1 MAVVDVEFIATA
13 NFSSL
18 LAQTKMANA
27 SLAQLQKTTAAINAE
42 KIAGAFSTFTSSL
55 TNSGRFTSQMVNVRS
70 STEAFGKSLMAGK
83 LTFAEYKRELSAFVM
98 QREGMIDRLAAQNV
112 RMAESTVI
120 ARGINPSTGQA
131 MAQVVTSTGALSSAA
146 ATQASFAAQRIQV
159 LNKVLLQ
166 ASTSMI
172 NWGKNTQW
180 AGRQMMVGLTM
191 PLLVIGGLAAK
202 TYYDFSKELT
212 RFVKVYGNGVSE
224 LSAAAVKG
232 MEQQVTGLAMEFQ
245 KTLGV
250 AMKQTAELAGLM
262 AQAGYEGEKLTSGMR
277 DVTRLSILGAVDM
290 TTAWKAYQS
299 VQNVF
304 HRTSAQMTDDINF
317 FSGVE
322 STTSLSLQDITA
334 SIPKAAPVIRS
345 LGGDIKDLTGYMVAM
360 REGGVPAAEAANTL
374 KTSLARLIAPT
385 RQTKEVFKGFGIDI
399 QKIVND
405 HKGHLTDMLLATQK
419 ALDKLDPTDRAKAI
433 QQAFGKQRFANVTAL
448 FNNLYREGSQSA
460 KALEFASYS
469 AGERAILAAREI
481 YKVQNTDAYKLKRS
495 WGEILVDLAKFGQ
508 KFLAVTTKVVQGISK
523 VFQFF
528 DKFPKAFKEFA
539 MGALIFVAFVG
550 PIVMLTGVIGN
561 FIGSITK
568 GLVHLRML
576 ASGSK
581 NTWAPLT
588 PEMVAAEKMS
598 EKFNAALIAQTDNVQ
613 ILNTAMT
620 QLVKTLAE
628 IAGGST
634 AAAAGLSTVAATA
647 AGTRAG
653 AAVATGAY
661 GNVAALKPYQK
672 PVEVGHTTRAPVVSS
687 IVAPLG
693 SAVPGS
699 KASYYQ
705 MPGGASAF
713 RETYASNQGPDK
725 QKSMSFFRGG
735 SGFQQIKM
743 SEAALQTA
751 QNNVLAGITQTGIKL
766 EGYAA
771 RLSTVSDA
779 NLVKIAAVLEQ
790 QGGRSAVAMQEIA
803 TILEIDITEANAI
816 FEGYDKA
823 VVVES
828 KQTLARFK
836 QINNMQLNEVR
847 AEMTALMNTQA
858 EMLGLTEAET
868 VASVA
873 SSWEAIDAAVAK
885 GELNLKT
892 HLAVVEQNVLYATQT
907 ERLPITAGQR
917 GLGQQRIALGGSIS
931 GNVIR
936 TDAEQAAYQ
945 KALSDAAAALEKMA
959 ATSNVVAELNQRI
972 AAGETGLEDELYAA
986 KQEEIAAVE
995 AYTGVTLEAADI
1007 NATQLAPVTELN
1019 AARTELA
1026 DVEARIAAGELGL
1039 SEELMAAKEQEIE
1052 ARRLAA
1058 EAEGR
1063 LTAATT
1069 EANAVILQRIM
1080 NNEALNAEEKVEE
1093 LALAGIID
1101 SDTALR
1107 VSTGELSAKRALA
1120 AAQTSATPVVPGG
1133 GMGRGMGI
1141 GMGVGMGMMAGSMF
1155 THGNTQKV
1163 LMGGSMVAMMAPM
1176 MAPLIAALAPFM
1188 AIVAP
1193 VALFA
1198 AVTIA
1203 AVVFYKKWKKS
1214 WRESESWM
1222 ISSKESADQ
1231 LGYKFADLTVST
1243 AVLADK
1249 TDKAKEKVTKLVE
1262 ALKQAPKDNPLNII
1276 AEDWKNDASG
1286 IDTVTKAVSFFN
1298 LQLARG
1304 VDPSTIRTQIA
1315 SLLELS
1321 GKQNLAVEINLQV
1334 DKINT
1339 DDMVAVIT
1347 KAVNDMS
1354 KEVKGVDWWSSIWT
1368 TDELD
1373 TQKLQEFTDSFG
1385 QLINRNK
1392 DLSPEEWQQFVAG
1405 INQSDFSKTI
1415 NESDTAMQQFRG
1427 TWLSTLGVTND
1438 RDWHFVSEQFRNVG
1452 DAATAAALKIAGIS
1466 SAVVA
1471 ASDVRGWDKML
1482 ASVNVFNDALDAG
1495 KAKANAAIAKL
1506 VPHTAG
1512 SAGAAGGEDP
1522 YKAQKD
1528 ANDAKIEHE
1537 NKIIKAIEK
1546 RKTAEQKAFDAKKK
1560 QDDYEKKRFDDQI
1573 GYREALASGD
1583 FGAAARIANNMAND
1597 AAQNRKELE
1606 HQRRQDA
1613 YQGQIDTHQ
1622 GTIDKLTE
1630 ANKGLDTLSSKAKQA
1645 QSDITDTYN
1654 ASLTTA
1660 QDQLN
1665 NVLEKSKT
1673 HNYANAQEMQADNED
1688 TVTQLRNLNID
1699 VAAFFAAAYV
1709 DYKSALTAQTNALQA
1724 DHANLSAAEIKML
1737 KTSQQVAGLADWLSL
1752 PENRQATPAQID
1764 AEIKFLGGL
1773 SNQTPI
1779 PESGSTGQQLAQ
1791 YYVPGHPSDWSAYRK
1806 GHGLPPNTYPS
1817 DLSDAD
1823 RGTWINSGKIT
1834 DNGYEYWYF
1843 QKKHAGGKIT
1853 GSSDEVPI
1861 LAQRGEY
1868 MINAKAAKK
1877 LGVDRLDIIN
1887 TGELPKYHT
1896 GGQIDFHGRSGSDP
1910 SIHMY
1915 AASTPAAPKSTT
1927 GSTPPTAPKAPKK
1940 KKTGGGKEKEKDQD
1954 DDLSGSGKKHGG
1966 IHSVNNAIAFLDG
1979 KIRSGSSAW
1988 TQLCEKLART
1998 AYGLEHGMYGS
2009 AKLHFE
2015 AIPASQRKAI
2025 SPAGAKRGMLG
2036 FWNTGRYG
2044 HIAIADGSGKFYSN
2058 LSNGKVGKL
2067 KASTINSWNG
2077 GHHILGVTNPWWS
2090 NGNWI
2095 DVVSGNVGGYDS
2107 HGNPTLGHPGGPT
2120 ATFHTG
2126 GPVKKLQS
2134 DEVEAV
2140 LQTGEY
2146 VVQRSAVNKIGE
2158 DKLNA
2163 INSGIL
2169 PADTGNP
2176 YAGLGSP
2183 PSDGKEDMPKYGLG
2197 APMSAQSSRIGNVT
2211 SAIGFLQ
2218 KQVRSG
2224 STAWQNLCDRLAS
2237 TAYNMAGK
2245 FRSAK
2250 THFNAVPKSHIHGT
2264 NTASAKRGELGF
2276 WNAGPYGHV
2285 ATADGHGNFYTNT
2298 SRGKVAKLSSTR
2310 LDGWGKPLGVTD
2322 PWWSNN
2328 NWISVRNTMPRNMA
2342 LHEGGP
2348 VNKLQS
2354 DDVHRV
2360 LQAGEYVVQKNAVK
2374 RVGLGTLD
2382 AINSGQQLAT
2392 TSNSSYNITVNGV
2405 PGMDV
2410 NEIASKVVQKIEMKE
2425 KRKGLARN

>member
-18 LAQTKMANA
+18 VAQTKMANA
-27 SLAQLQKTTAAINAE
+27 SLAQLQATTAAINAE
-42 KIAGAFSTFTSSL
+42 KVAGAFSTFTSSL
-55 TNSGRFTSQMVNVRS
+55 TNSGRFTSQMVNVTN
-70 STEAFGKSLMAGK
+70 STNAFGKSLMAGK

-262 AQAGYEGEKLTSGMR
+262 AQAGYEGEKLTAGMR

-304 HRTSAQMTDDINF
+304 HRTSTQMTDDINF

-687 IVAPLG
+687 IVTPLG

-907 ERLPITAGQR
+907 GKLPITAGQR

-1176 MAPLIAALAPFM
+1176 MQPLISALLPYM

-1203 AVVFYKKWKKS
+1203 AAVFYKKWKKS

-1231 LGYKFADLTVST
+1231 LGYKFADLTVNT

-1249 TDKAKEKVTKLVE
+1249 SDKAKEKVTKLVE
-1262 ALKQAPKDNPLNII
+1262 ALKQAPKDNPLNVI
-1276 AEDWKNDASG
+1276 AEDWKNDASS

-1304 VDPSTIRTQIA
+1304 VDSSTIRTQIA

-1339 DDMVAVIT
+1339 DDMVTAIT

-1354 KEVKGVDWWSSIWT
+1354 KEVKATDFWSSLFT
-1368 TDELD
+1368 TNTLD
-1373 TQKLQEFTDSFG
+1373 SQKLKEFTDSFG
-1385 QLINRNK
+1385 QLINTNK
-1392 DLSPEEWQQFVAG
+1392 NLSPEDWQKFVDG
-1405 INQSDFSKTI
+1405 INKSNLNQTI
-1415 NESDTAMQQFRG
+1415 NSNTFAMTEFRNA
-1427 TWLSTLGVTND
+1427 WMSTLGVSGDT
-1438 RDWHFVSEQFRNVG
+1438 DWELVTEKFRNVG

-1466 SAVVA
+1466 SVMLA

-1512 SAGAAGGEDP
+1512 SAGASGGTDP

-1528 ANDAKIEHE
+1528 ANDARIEQE

-1546 RKTAEQKAFDAKKK
+1546 RKTADQKAFDAKKK

-1583 FGAAARIANNMAND
+1583 FGAAARIASNMAND

-1606 HQRRQDA
+1606 QQRRQDA
-1613 YQGQIDTHQ
+1613 YQNQIDSHQ
-1622 GTIDKLTE
+1622 ATIDKLTE

-1654 ASLTTA
+1654 ANLTTA
-1660 QDQLN
+1660 QNLLTG
-1665 NVLEKSKT
+1665 VLEKSKT
-1673 HNYANAQEMQADNED
+1673 HNYANAQEMQNDNKD
-1688 TVTQLRNLNID
+1688 TTRQLEGLGID
-1699 VAAFFAAAYV
+1699 VKGFFNAAYV
-1709 DYKSALTAQTNALQA
+1709 DYKGALKTQTDSLVA
-1724 DHANLSAAEIKML
+1724 DHANLSAAEVKML
-1737 KTSQQVAGLADWLSL
+1737 RTSQQVAALADWLSL
-1752 PENRQATPAQID
+1752 PENKQATPAQID
-1764 AEIKFLGGL
+1764 AEIKLLAGL
-1773 SNQTPI
+1773 PSQTLI
-1779 PESGSTGQQLAQ
+1779 PKSGSSGTDLAR
-1791 YYVPGHPSDWSAYRK
+1791 YFVGGRGGADWSSYVKYSWQNPDGAPK
-1806 GHGLPPNTYPS
+1806 GQRGESVDDHGGRH
-1817 DLSDAD
+1817 
-1823 RGTWINSGKIT
+1823 RGTGRWVDSGLKT
-1834 DNGYEYWYF
+1834 DNGYEYWYW
-1843 QKKHAGGKIT
+1843 KKYHTGGKIT
-1853 GSSDEVPI
+1853 GNSDEVPI

-1868 MINAKAAKK
+1868 MINARAAKK
-1877 LGVDRLDIIN
+1877 LGVDRLDMIN

-1896 GGQIDFHGRSGSDP
+1896 GGQIKFNGLSGADTSVKYYMPPAAQAHIP
-1910 SIHMY
+1910 S
-1915 AASTPAAPKSTT
+1915 ATGGTASTTASTPATAPATTPATAPTPAPDPTPAGTGISTDRDLDLLRTMYSAKAYSKHHKGPDKNWKEFKSYYTPLDTHGPGWGNWPFYNSSANGMGRWHAGLDFPAPVGTPVYALADGRVKVARNT
-1927 GSTPPTAPKAPKK
+1927 GSGYGNFVVISDSPGTVTRGYAHLNRIMDNIYLGYAGTPGS
-1940 KKTGGGKEKEKDQD
+1940 KTVKRGQ
-1954 DDLSGSGKKHGG
+1954 
-1966 IHSVNNAIAFLDG
+1966 
-1979 KIRSGSSAW
+1979 KIGTVGRSGFDA
-1988 TQLCEKLART
+1988 
-1998 AYGLEHGMYGS
+1998 GS
-2009 AKLHFE
+2009 DMASHLHYE
-2015 AIPASQRKAI
+2015 
-2025 SPAGAKRGMLG
+2025 
-2036 FWNTGRYG
+2036 
-2044 HIAIADGSGKFYSN
+2044 
-2058 LSNGKVGKL
+2058 V
-2067 KASTINSWNG
+2067 
-2077 GHHILGVTNPWWS
+2077 
-2090 NGNWI
+2090 
-2095 DVVSGNVGGYDS
+2095 
-2107 HGNPTLGHPGGPT
+2107 HP
-2120 ATFHTG
+2120 
-2126 GPVKKLQS
+2126 
-2134 DEVEAV
+2134 
-2140 LQTGEY
+2140 
-2146 VVQRSAVNKIGE
+2146 
-2158 DKLNA
+2158 
-2163 INSGIL
+2163 
-2169 PADTGNP
+2169 
-2176 YAGLGSP
+2176 
-2183 PSDGKEDMPKYGLG
+2183 
-2197 APMSAQSSRIGNVT
+2197 GNVT
-2211 SAIGFLQ
+2211 SSAFGNNNG
-2218 KQVRSG
+2218 G
-2224 STAWQNLCDRLAS
+2224 SKWQDSLN
-2237 TAYNMAGK
+2237 
-2245 FRSAK
+2245 
-2250 THFNAVPKSHIHGT
+2250 PKY
-2264 NTASAKRGELGF
+2264 F
-2276 WNAGPYGHV
+2276 
-2285 ATADGHGNFYTNT
+2285 
-2298 SRGKVAKLSSTR
+2298 LSS
-2310 LDGWGKPLGVTD
+2310 KKHSQPLTA
-2322 PWWSNN
+2322 P
-2328 NWISVRNTMPRNMA
+2328 PRGAA
-2342 LHEGGP
+2342 LHMGGP
-2348 VNKLQS
+2348 VQKMQS
-2354 DDVHRV
+2354 DDVHRI
-2360 LQAGEYVVQKNAVK
+2360 LQAGEYVVQKSAVN
-2374 RVGLGTLD
+2374 RVGVATLD
-2382 AINSGQQLAT
+2382 AINSGQQIAT
-2392 TSNSSYNITVNGV
+2392 GSQSSYNITVNGV